1 MLTQQPRI
9 SRMPRI
15 TVTLPDQNPQPYRF
29 SLDRQVVHFGRG
41 DDNDIHLDSGSVSSE
56 HAVMERTIGGYILK
70 DLGSTNGIKLDGE
83 RVDKINLRNGQE
95 IHLGDVEFG
104 FELNED
110 EMIALNLEDPTSQL
124 PPIENEMASAS
135 SANTAPEIQLSSDLE
150 PRVSAP
156 PQQQAMSQ
164 AAEQTSPFNSPGF
177 SKLVTYAAVL
187 AFLLGVAMRFQAATG
202 ESLVTALI
210 QKVTGG

>member
-1 MLTQQPRI
+1 
-9 SRMPRI
+9 MPRI

-41 DDNDIHLDSGSVSSE
+41 DDNDIHIDSGSVSSE

-70 DLGSTNGIKLDGE
+70 DLGSTNGIKLNGE

-124 PPIENEMASAS
+124 PPIENEMASPS
-135 SANTAPEIQLSSDLE
+135 SANTAPEIQLKSDPESS
-150 PRVSAP
+150 RVSAP
-156 PQQQAMSQ
+156 PQQQDMSQ
-164 AAEQTSPFNSPGF
+164 PGEQTSPFNSPGF
-177 SKLVTYAAVL
+177 SKWVTYAAVL

-210 QKVTGG
+210 QKITGG